1 MWPPRPQRERNKMFY
16 EVLMVLAPFAIVI
29 LAMAM
34 GADITDDRFKNEEVD

>member
-1 MWPPRPQRERNKMFY
+1 VATEATEREKQMLY
-16 EVLMVLAPFAIVI
+16 EVLLIVAPFVVVI